1 MADALWLKCV
11 DELKYQVPDNIFT
24 MWIRPLSASM
34 HDNTMVVN
42 VPNQYF
48 ASYVEKNH
56 LSQIQTILHQL
67 EPTLRVSS
75 SGGSNATATPQARRD
90 FKRSSKSVSALGCLS
105 DAKITCLF
113 LLIKSLS
120 NSKNCSLLFCL
131 PAIT

>member
-56 LSQIQTILHQL
+56 LSQIQTILQIFAICRFHTIS
-67 EPTLRVSS
+67 ESAFTVS
-75 SGGSNATATPQARRD
+75 GFCDPKGSVQR
-90 FKRSSKSVSALGCLS
+90 C
-105 DAKITCLF
+105 AKFFNL
-113 LLIKSLS
+113 
-120 NSKNCSLLFCL
+120 
-131 PAIT
+131 